1 MPQSK
6 SERPQK
12 HAKPE
17 QTSRKAYKFLN
28 AIDVRRA
35 RPGSPESR
43 PESPNGS
50 PAALSALRSTL
61 SVKSEEIIAPQ
72 DERIALEWMES
83 SPGAHDTFEIWEG
96 TNQMRK
102 ITSFAF
108 GSNELQVIL
117 VSLKLFNTISHFG
130 GGRERKALCEAFPWD
145 MKTFVNLSH
154 EEERERRRRGR
165 LQDLRYYILLSIFK
179 ALSQDS
185 YLVVRKVLEMCWV
198 GLWSDPK
205 VKRTVR
211 IGLFTAV
218 TIEHLLKLY
227 ERAGAENAD
236 GDHIVS
242 KEENYQ
248 QIVNFFKVVILLGV
262 GNEG

>member
-83 SPGAHDTFEIWEG
+83 SPGAHDTFEIWEVVQSIAPCVSVILG
-96 TNQMRK
+96 FYSTMRK

-145 MKTFVNLSH
+145 MKTFVKLSH

-165 LQDLRYYILLSIFK
+165 LQDLISTLNTSF
-179 ALSQDS
+179 
-185 YLVVRKVLEMCWV
+185 
-198 GLWSDPK
+198 
-205 VKRTVR
+205 
-211 IGLFTAV
+211 LFSPSLT
-218 TIEHLLKLY
+218 LKLP
-227 ERAGAENAD
+227 RW
-236 GDHIVS
+236 
-242 KEENYQ
+242 
-248 QIVNFFKVVILLGV
+248 
-262 GNEG
+262 